1 MELCKWGYFKF
12 NHFFQYTE
20 NNVFQIIGKNKE
32 DQWVLKFKV
41 SFRQFKKK

>member
-1 MELCKWGYFKF
+1 MELCKWGFFKF

-32 DQWVLKFKV
+32 EQWVVKFY
-41 SFRQFKKK
+41 FNLFKKK